1 MMTMNMTKT
10 HTKTVSGEMSK
21 RYAQMSESRM
31 REGAEVVERALKVDR
46 GNGESDVKDESLA

>member
-31 REGAEVVERALKVDR
+31 REGAEVVDAATGAVI
-46 GNGESDVKDESLA
+46 GFLAGLRRS

>member
-1 MMTMNMTKT
+1 MNMTKT